1 MLSINNER
9 SAMNR
14 LVDGDAK
21 KKKKNNR
28 KMIVSWDKIT
38 GNCFQRVK
46 ALQDRVFFALRTAQ
60 VIVAKKMVWSRD

>member
-1 MLSINNER
+1 MGMQKR
-9 SAMNR
+9 R
-14 LVDGDAK
+14 RK
-21 KKKKNNR
+21 NR

-46 ALQDRVFFALRTAQ
+46 GLQDRVFFALRTAP